1 MRRSAARLGALLACL
16 AATAAAQA
24 TMPAD
29 SVLRRAQR
37 AVGEGNG
44 AAGRALVDSVLAATP
59 TGSPRFAEAL
69 FWRAALGESA
79 TRAEQDYVRLTT
91 EHALSPWAGE
101 ALLRLGQLQYAR
113 GERTLALKYFARL
126 VVEHA
131 ETPLAA
137 PGFFWKARVLLE
149 QNDVAPACDA
159 FREAKARALPNA
171 IELRN
176 QIDYYAQRCAV
187 DAAPNAAVS
196 GAASGT
202 SAPASA
208 GSTATAATAATAAAT
223 TAAATTAPA
232 TTAPAA
238 TASAATVAP
247 TAPAPRPAPAVSKTQ
262 DPGWSVQLGAF
273 RSRSEAAKVARGLT
287 QRGYAARVDG
297 EVSPYRV
304 RVGRYPTQAA
314 AAGASARM
322 KKKGLRGTVVR
333 AGPP

>member
-44 AAGRALVDSVLAATP
+44 AAGRALVDSVLAGTP

-208 GSTATAATAATAAAT
+208 GSTATAATAATT
-223 TAAATTAPA
+223 TAAATTAA
-232 TTAPAA
+232 
-238 TASAATVAP
+238 AATVAP

-273 RSRSEAAKVARGLT
+273 RSSSEAAKVARGLT

>member
-113 GERTLALKYFARL
+113 GERMLALKYFARL

-208 GSTATAATAATAAAT
+208 GSTATAAAT
-223 TAAATTAPA
+223 TAAATTAA
-232 TTAPAA
+232 
-238 TASAATVAP
+238 AATVAP

-273 RSRSEAAKVARGLT
+273 RSSSEAAKVARGLT

-322 KKKGLRGTVVR
+322 KQKGLRGTVVR

>member
-208 GSTATAATAATAAAT
+208 GSTATAAAATAATAAAT
-223 TAAATTAPA
+223 SAAAATAAATT
-232 TTAPAA
+232 
-238 TASAATVAP
+238 VVP

-273 RSRSEAAKVARGLT
+273 RSSSEAAKVARGLT

>member
-44 AAGRALVDSVLAATP
+44 AAGRAVVDSVLAATP

-69 FWRAALGESA
+69 FWRAALAESA

-149 QNDVAPACDA
+149 QNDDASACEA

-187 DAAPNAAVS
+187 EAAPSVAVT
-196 GAASGT
+196 GAASGPP
-202 SAPASA
+202 APASA
-208 GSTATAATAATAAAT
+208 GSTAA
-223 TAAATTAPA
+223 
-232 TTAPAA
+232 APAA
-238 TASAATVAP
+238 TAPTGTAPSGTAPAAIAPAAPVLATTVTP
-247 TAPAPRPAPAVSKTQ
+247 SAPAPRPAPAVSKTP

-273 RSRSEAAKVARGLT
+273 RSSSEAAKVARALT

-304 RVGRYPTQAA
+304 RVGRYPTHAA

-322 KKKGLRGTVVR
+322 KQKGLRGTVVR
-333 AGPP
+333 AGPL